1 VNYKWITSKVRL
13 HLANSITLFGM
24 KLCFALMLVVIL
36 YRERVNAIVLLGLVI
51 LLTDYLDGEVARR
64 LGTVS
69 KLGANLDRY
78 RDKFFLLTMF
88 SWIIVDVHVNPL
100 LVYTIWPLVAIEIC
114 LLIQL
119 TIGVIRDKDVSA
131 GVWGKRKMLWVSIGV
146 MACPT
151 IVMLQERGLKVPFF
165 VDYILVCI
173 FSASIFLGAMSI
185 IKHIAYDRRKPQS
198 PCP

>member
-1 VNYKWITSKVRL
+1 MNYKWITSKVRL